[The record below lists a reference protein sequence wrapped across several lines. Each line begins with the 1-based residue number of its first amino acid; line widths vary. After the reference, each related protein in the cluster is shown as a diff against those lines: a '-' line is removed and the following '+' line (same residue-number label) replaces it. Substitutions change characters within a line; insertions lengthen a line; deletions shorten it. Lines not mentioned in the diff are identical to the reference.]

1 MRKKDIEKKEERKAV
16 TVQEIINNF
25 QNVIQVEE
33 SYLSVPGLQTWQG
46 TSGPPPSSPTSPSGH
61 SPASDIARGR
71 GWGVQARSSDAPK
84 MGNIGAYHAQ
94 VMLDCRHTNGSTF
107 STEDETN
114 CGITTCQPI
123 GEDQQD

>member
-16 TVQEIINNF
+16 TVQEIIDNF

-61 SPASDIARGR
+61 SPASDITR
-71 GWGVQARSSDAPK
+71 ARSSDAPK
-84 MGNIGAYHAQ
+84 MGDIGAYHAQ
-94 VMLDCRHTNGSTF
+94 VDARL
-107 STEDETN
+107 
-114 CGITTCQPI
+114 PAY
-123 GEDQQD
+123 